1 MTYWYRTATDMTWK
15 KQQQAL
21 NITDMHKWMI
31 QIDIPIVSEAT
42 AIDDLSVLP
51 QNASLT
57 SAVTITGV
65 GPISQTNERGYTTY
79 YEYNALGL
87 PTRILDDNRTV
98 MKKYEYDPITLIKQ

>member
-1 MTYWYRTATDMTWK
+1 MTWK

-65 GPISQTNERGYTTY
+65 GPISQTNERDIRHIMNTMPSGY
-79 YEYNALGL
+79 
-87 PTRILDDNRTV
+87 RHV
-98 MKKYEYDPITLIKQ
+98 F